1 MWARMWRSKPAKGQK
16 SADGD
21 KNRRQRQKNAFQGPN
36 LGIIAYICSTLTNL
50 RLKMKRKTNTAY
62 MRLIT
67 LLMCSAFCF
76 ADACGQT
83 LAQQYRSLWA
93 EAQELYDQAVGYR
106 SREVSLKAD
115 NLSSNASDYQEG
127 KHLEYLLDGDP
138 NTFWHSDWHNQVQ
151 ETHYLQMDLDET
163 LSGHIAL
170 YVKRRDT
177 PANHITL
184 MGCYASRDGQ
194 EWTSLGN
201 IPLPNA

>member
-1 MWARMWRSKPAKGQK
+1 
-16 SADGD
+16 
-21 KNRRQRQKNAFQGPN
+21 
-36 LGIIAYICSTLTNL
+36 
-50 RLKMKRKTNTAY
+50 

-76 ADACGQT
+76 ADAWGQT
-83 LAQQYRSLWA
+83 LAQQYRSLRA

-106 SREVSLKAD
+106 SREVNLSAD

-201 IPLPNA
+201 IPLPNAYSGAEVTTNPVSLGRIAAPICASPSCRTAREEPLHTLLK